1 MSSVLKNWSCRGHNY
16 TSVHH
21 VVPWYGFL
29 GSFEVLLYM
38 DIARSLFVCLYA
50 YCLCGFEGNI
60 GYSTYRR
67 IDRNQSELCSCSCSH
82 CRRGHIWIL
91 FRRALYTSACLKRS
105 KTFVEAYARC
115 ITENIT
121 KRWLRQ
127 TLVVERG
134 IAAKYKYNPLARVI
148 VPKICVPVLSSRAQ

>member
-1 MSSVLKNWSCRGHNY
+1 MFLTLGIIYQRPAVAGG
-16 TSVHH
+16 
-21 VVPWYGFL
+21 GFFLLLDL
-29 GSFEVLLYM
+29 GPGAAAGGM
-38 DIARSLFVCLYA
+38 
-50 YCLCGFEGNI
+50 G
-60 GYSTYRR
+60 
-67 IDRNQSELCSCSCSH
+67 
-82 CRRGHIWIL
+82 
-91 FRRALYTSACLKRS
+91 
-105 KTFVEAYARC
+105 